1 MNKTSLIQFLD
12 ANSIPFE
19 KNVELKKRTWIHR
32 GGMAELFISPS
43 SALQLES
50 TVSFLYKESIEFLL
64 IGHTSNLYILN
75 ECDLT
80 VVVSTHKCRK
90 FELNGNELF
99 CEAGVGVINLSK
111 QMIEAGIK
119 GFEYLTGL
127 PGTIGAALVNNSSC
141 RENSIAELLLSA
153 KVVLSD
159 GSIHTYTSKDFGF
172 EFRNSVFKKK
182 KVTGTII
189 SAVLRAMPGD
199 VKQMKKIAAD
209 NNKDREL
216 RLEGHAK
223 NLGCTVNRCFING
236 KMNIFLRLVLVS
248 VSLLVRFFAKTA
260 DKKREYNKFFLCW
273 ITGYSNIA
281 PYISS
286 KNPIVFMWLD
296 SGADKAFPIY
306 LEFMKKIYKTDKL
319 EIEIIK

>member
-1 MNKTSLIQFLD
+1 MNKANLIQFLD
-12 ANSIPFE
+12 ANSILFE

-32 GGMAELFISPS
+32 GGVAELFISPS
-43 SALQLES
+43 SAFQLELI
-50 TVSFLYKESIEFLL
+50 VSFLYKESIDFLL
-64 IGHTSNLYILN
+64 VGHTSNLYILN

-80 VVVSTHKCRK
+80 VVVSTYKCRK
-90 FELNGNELF
+90 FEVKGEKLF
-99 CEAGVGVINLSK
+99 CEAGVGIINLSR
-111 QMIEAGIK
+111 QMIEEGIK

-159 GSIHTYTSKDFGF
+159 GTVQTFTSKDFGF

-182 KVTGTII
+182 IVIGTII

-199 VKQMKKIAAD
+199 VELMKKIAAE
-209 NNKDREL
+209 NKKDREL
-216 RLEGHAK
+216 RLEGHAR

-236 KMNIFLRLVLVS
+236 KMNVFLRLILVI
-248 VSLLVRFFAKTA
+248 VSQLLRFFVKNI
-260 DKKREYNKFFLCW
+260 DQKLEYNKRFLCW
-273 ITGYSNIA
+273 ITGYSSIA

-296 SGADKAFPIY
+296 SGADRAFPIY
-306 LEFMKKIYKTDKL
+306 LEFMKKVYKTDKL